1 MNLLPINENDL
12 RIDIDRFVWV
22 WNTLEH
28 GWVRTTTWTANALHK
43 TRPEC
48 YTHWMA
54 DDQIEVPKK

>member
-28 GWVRTTTWTANALHK
+28 VIFLQGSVQKINEPASDKTASKA
-43 TRPEC
+43 
-48 YTHWMA
+48 
-54 DDQIEVPKK
+54 